1 MPALTDPA
9 TDRQDIFPLAVLLSA
24 NCRRSRSAESA
35 FQIGRADAVTVKA
48 DEQAGS
54 TFARHV
60 SPFQLA
66 RN

>member
-1 MPALTDPA
+1 VPALTDPA
-9 TDRQDIFPLAVLLSA
+9 TDRQDIFPLITF
-24 NCRRSRSAESA
+24 RESA
-35 FQIGRADAVTVKA
+35 FQVGRADAVTVKA